1 MVKRGVRS
9 WFNLFKNIKMYEI
22 EKTKTI
28 LMNDLNIV
36 LRNLRF
42 DLDIDSCMQ
51 IKKIY
56 DTGNSN
62 KIQFYTFIS
71 DLMLTSSKR
80 EVTVSK
86 LFKFVTKN
94 ESIKVNANM
103 LKSAFCAEQHPTLK
117 TMNRNSF
124 EVAGE
129 FSDCLTVYTE
139 VLEEPS

>member
-1 MVKRGVRS
+1 
-9 WFNLFKNIKMYEI
+9 MYEV

-62 KIQFYTFIS
+62 KIEFYTFIS

-103 LKSAFCAEQHPTLK
+103 LKSAFCAE
-117 TMNRNSF
+117 
-124 EVAGE
+124 
-129 FSDCLTVYTE
+129 
-139 VLEEPS
+139 

>member
-56 DTGNSN
+56 DTCNSN
-62 KIQFYTFIS
+62 KI
-71 DLMLTSSKR
+71 
-80 EVTVSK
+80 
-86 LFKFVTKN
+86 
-94 ESIKVNANM
+94 
-103 LKSAFCAEQHPTLK
+103 
-117 TMNRNSF
+117 
-124 EVAGE
+124 
-129 FSDCLTVYTE
+129 
-139 VLEEPS
+139 

>member
-22 EKTKTI
+22 DKTKTI

-36 LRNLRF
+36 LKNMRY

-56 DTGNSN
+56 DTNNSN
-62 KIQFYTFIS
+62 KIEFYTFIS

-94 ESIKVNANM
+94 ESIKVNAVM
-103 LKSAFCAEQHPTLK
+103 LKSAFCAE
-117 TMNRNSF
+117 
-124 EVAGE
+124 
-129 FSDCLTVYTE
+129 
-139 VLEEPS
+139 